1 MLTKSARNMV
11 MNICNS
17 FDCCMHIKRNSK
29 QRDNCF
35 TLLRYLFFLSIF
47 CNHYYVINGCT
58 DTLFR
63 GIWLVQGFF
72 IISGVI
78 VFNSFERSKNLK
90 EFFLK
95 RFFRIYPAY
104 FIAVVSCFAMGIVVT
119 TMPIGDFLSCK
130 TSWKYLVANLCF
142 SNFMQ
147 PTLPGVFEG
156 NPQPY
161 INASLWTLKVEIMF
175 YLSLPIV
182 VYLMKHFNRDK
193 VLWTIIIFSILWDV
207 ATSQL
212 FGLTGIELF
221 ERMNRQIFGQLS
233 YFFFPVWLYAKRN
246 ELFKRWWLF
255 AVSLLGIALQL
266 WMWEITYVNC
276 FFFTITI
283 FFVAYKAKF
292 LFGISNV
299 TDYSYEMYLV
309 RFPVLQILCMCGM
322 AFDSITAVVALVII
336 SILAYF
342 LHNVCEKISYKN
354 LFNVSSIH
362 GSFI

>member
-1 MLTKSARNMV
+1 
-11 MNICNS
+11 
-17 FDCCMHIKRNSK
+17 MHIKKNSK

-58 DTLFR
+58 DSLFR

-72 IISGVI
+72 IISGVL
-78 VFNSFERSKNLK
+78 VYNSFERSKTLK

-104 FIAVVSCFAMGIVVT
+104 FIAVISCFAMGIVVT

-130 TSWKYLVANLCF
+130 TTWKYLVANLCF

-147 PTLPGVFEG
+147 PTLPGVFES
-156 NPQPY
+156 NPQPFV
-161 INASLWTLKVEIMF
+161 NASLWTLKVEIMF

-182 VYLMKHFNRDK
+182 AYLMKRFNRDK

-233 YFFFPVWLYAKRN
+233 YFFFPVLLYAKRN

-255 AVSLLGIALQL
+255 AVSILGMVLQL
-266 WMWEITYVNC
+266 WIWEITYFNC

-292 LFGISNV
+292 LFRISNV

-322 AFDSITAVVALVII
+322 AFDFVTAVVALVII
-336 SILAYF
+336 SILAF
-342 LHNVCEKISYKN
+342 ILHNVCEKMSYRN
-354 LFNVSSIH
+354 LFENRHKQVLPA
-362 GSFI
+362 